1 MAIKT
6 YKDKDF
12 KVSIVGDVH
21 IMERSPRYRKDDYL
35 NSILSKLDYIFD
47 NSDIVLFLGDLFDN
61 PTISYKAFH
70 RFVSLLKHH
79 YVNGKQFYSIV
90 GNHDIQNY
98 NLHKLKESTL
108 GLIFSIGLIKPLTRI
123 SVNGII
129 FDGMT
134 LGNKVIE
141 QSSFDLTNTSFLLG
155 HYFYN
160 NSLDPDYSITDDQII
175 NMNYDYLFLGHDHK
189 PYSVKTIGKTLLH
202 RGGSICRNTIDDF
215 NLKRVPSFY
224 QVYIKPNSDYEIN
237 YLEIKSSLLTS
248 EVYIPEVFQTNTS
261 KINKEYLTDIS
272 SVLKSFTKNVNLNSN
287 NISSILLS
295 LNPPDEVYHYIEN
308 TYLENNMKFL

>member
-1 MAIKT
+1 MEIKT
-6 YKDKDF
+6 YKDKSY

-21 IMERSPRYRKDDYL
+21 ILERSPRYRKDDYL
-35 NSILSKLDYIFD
+35 NSILNKLEYVFQ
-47 NSDIVLFLGDLFDN
+47 NSDIILFLGDLFDH

-70 RFVSLLKHH
+70 RFVSLLKTY
-79 YVNGKQFYSIV
+79 YVQGKQFYSIV

-98 NLHKLKESTL
+98 NLSKLKESTL

-123 SVNGII
+123 SINGVI

-141 QSSFDLTNTSFLLG
+141 QETFQLNNPSVLLG

-160 NSLDPDYSITDDQII
+160 NSLDPEYSITDDQIV

-189 PYSVKTIGKTLLH
+189 PYVTKSIGKTKLH

-215 NLKRVPSFY
+215 NFKRVPSFY
-224 QVYIKPNSDYEIN
+224 RFNIKTNSEFNVDF
-237 YLEIKSSLLTS
+237 LEIENSLSTKDI
-248 EVYIPEVFQTNTS
+248 YIPEVFKTNIT

-272 SVLKSFTKNVNLNSN
+272 TILKSFNKNVNVNSN
-287 NISSILLS
+287 KISSILLS
-295 LNPPDEVYHYIEN
+295 LNVPDDVYHCIEN
-308 TYLENNMKFL
+308 KYLENNLNF